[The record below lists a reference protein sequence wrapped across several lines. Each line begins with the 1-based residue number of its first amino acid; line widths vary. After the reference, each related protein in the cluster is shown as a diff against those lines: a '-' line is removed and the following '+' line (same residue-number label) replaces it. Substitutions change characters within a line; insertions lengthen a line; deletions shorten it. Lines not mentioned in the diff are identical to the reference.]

1 MEAAGKVVTFRRG
14 NDRLCAGDAP
24 YSTPS
29 RQASPGPAVPRE
41 AVVATAYPHATQ
53 AAQEILEAGGNA
65 IDAAVAAAWSLSVC
79 EPSGSGL
86 GGQTTM
92 IIYRHDGTT
101 VVIDGHSR
109 APAKASLERIS
120 ESQQASGHRACTI
133 PSTPAT
139 LGFAQHKYGALSPQR
154 TLAPAI
160 HLAENGYPIS
170 RLQRRQIRSCLTALR
185 ATDSHGVF
193 LEHGRVL
200 REGRLLKQ
208 PALASTLQRL
218 ADAGC
223 DDFYHGRLARSIARN
238 MKAHGGLISRK
249 DLAACAQPVER
260 EPIAVDYRDYR
271 VLGVPPPGGGLQLLQ
286 ALKVIERLAP
296 DGFEKSS
303 DAWYETMADVV
314 YAVFGFRERW
324 PIHAVDFTPSVRRW
338 LLGDELAGELA
349 NGIRCT
355 SLHEPLETGDE
366 PPGDT
371 THLSVADTQG
381 NVVALTQSVQS
392 LFGSKVAHPKLGFFY
407 NNYLVTCP
415 RYRHPS
421 QLAGGCTPR
430 SNVTPTLVMAR
441 DSAGSKTGG
450 DISPAPRPVLAIG
463 AAGSR
468 RIISATL
475 QVLSGILDGGL
486 SIDEAMAAPRIHALL
501 NGDIWVEK
509 TALSD
514 SLHQRLCRRYRR
526 VKIKKPLSYT
536 MGAVQAVQCHGD
548 GSASAA
554 ADPRRDGTVAVL
566 GAVPNPP
573 TNYQPLPGDA
583 S

>member
-1 MEAAGKVVTFRRG
+1 
-14 NDRLCAGDAP
+14 
-24 YSTPS
+24 
-29 RQASPGPAVPRE
+29 
-41 AVVATAYPHATQ
+41 
-53 AAQEILEAGGNA
+53 
-65 IDAAVAAAWSLSVC
+65 
-79 EPSGSGL
+79 
-86 GGQTTM
+86 
-92 IIYRHDGTT
+92 
-101 VVIDGHSR
+101 
-109 APAKASLERIS
+109 
-120 ESQQASGHRACTI
+120 
-133 PSTPAT
+133 
-139 LGFAQHKYGALSPQR
+139 
-154 TLAPAI
+154 
-160 HLAENGYPIS
+160 
-170 RLQRRQIRSCLTALR
+170 
-185 ATDSHGVF
+185 
-193 LEHGRVL
+193 
-200 REGRLLKQ
+200 
-208 PALASTLQRL
+208 
-218 ADAGC
+218 
-223 DDFYHGRLARSIARN
+223 
-238 MKAHGGLISRK
+238 
-249 DLAACAQPVER
+249 
-260 EPIAVDYRDYR
+260 
-271 VLGVPPPGGGLQLLQ
+271 LLQ

-441 DSAGSKTGG
+441 DSAG
-450 DISPAPRPVLAIG
+450 
-463 AAGSR
+463 
-468 RIISATL
+468 
-475 QVLSGILDGGL
+475 
-486 SIDEAMAAPRIHALL
+486 DEAMAAPRIHALL

>member
-1 MEAAGKVVTFRRG
+1 
-14 NDRLCAGDAP
+14 
-24 YSTPS
+24 
-29 RQASPGPAVPRE
+29 
-41 AVVATAYPHATQ
+41 
-53 AAQEILEAGGNA
+53 
-65 IDAAVAAAWSLSVC
+65 
-79 EPSGSGL
+79 
-86 GGQTTM
+86 
-92 IIYRHDGTT
+92 
-101 VVIDGHSR
+101 
-109 APAKASLERIS
+109 
-120 ESQQASGHRACTI
+120 
-133 PSTPAT
+133 
-139 LGFAQHKYGALSPQR
+139 
-154 TLAPAI
+154 
-160 HLAENGYPIS
+160 
-170 RLQRRQIRSCLTALR
+170 
-185 ATDSHGVF
+185 
-193 LEHGRVL
+193 
-200 REGRLLKQ
+200 
-208 PALASTLQRL
+208 
-218 ADAGC
+218 
-223 DDFYHGRLARSIARN
+223 
-238 MKAHGGLISRK
+238 
-249 DLAACAQPVER
+249 
-260 EPIAVDYRDYR
+260 
-271 VLGVPPPGGGLQLLQ
+271 LLQ

-475 QVLSGILDGGL
+475 QVLSGILDGGG
-486 SIDEAMAAPRIHALL
+486 SRRPRSATACTSDFADVTAGSRSRSRFPTPWEQSRQSNVTATAAPALL
-501 NGDIWVEK
+501 PTHAATEQWQCLGQFR
-509 TALSD
+509 T
-514 SLHQRLCRRYRR
+514 RRQTTSRCQE
-526 VKIKKPLSYT
+526 
-536 MGAVQAVQCHGD
+536 M
-548 GSASAA
+548 
-554 ADPRRDGTVAVL
+554 PRDREC
-566 GAVPNPP
+566 
-573 TNYQPLPGDA
+573 
-583 S
+583 